1 MRLYG
6 MCALQLVLKCHTGFI
21 SPSAEFPSIA
31 EVETSP
37 QQTQL
42 QAMSKHQ
49 TSVIRAEHSGI
60 RWIRTSN
67 PRSAPCV
74 APTIFPIGPVYHT
87 CDMPTTAP
95 AIPEKAAKSPAIPI
109 GNLHGGGGS
118 VGDTTKWDTS
128 AYRCTQSQSTY
139 LEGLSQSARLYPPK
153 RPFLRR
159 NRKCS
164 SATMTMKNAVQ

>member
-6 MCALQLVLKCHTGFI
+6 MCVLQLVLKCHTGFI

-95 AIPEKAAKSPAIPI
+95 AIPEKAAKSPAIPM
-109 GNLHGGGGS
+109 GNLYGGGGS
-118 VGDTTKWDTS
+118 SRRHDEMGHISISLHTVTKHILGRVIPVCQVVSTQTTI
-128 AYRCTQSQSTY
+128 
-139 LEGLSQSARLYPPK
+139 
-153 RPFLRR
+153 F
-159 NRKCS
+159 
-164 SATMTMKNAVQ
+164 ATK